1 MNRRGKII
9 FTRTIMLVAIFVV
22 YEVLARTGFLD
33 PFSWVPATTTLA
45 RAWELVTDPVF
56 FLGTI
61 WQTVRIILVST
72 GLAVVLGLIVGTALW
87 RFPRAYAT
95 ANPYLTLYYSI
106 PAFAFYPVLL
116 SLVGAGPLSLILLAS
131 LLGFAAM
138 TANVVIG
145 LRATTQIHVRLGRSL
160 RLGQLQML
168 RRIYFPSAVPQIL
181 VGLRLAIAYA
191 IIGVVGGEFLTG
203 TSGLGYYIQF
213 SYNSYQLVETY
224 AGITI
229 VVVTALL
236 LNGLMFVVSKATYAM
251 ETVGS

>member
-1 MNRRGKII
+1 M
-9 FTRTIMLVAIFVV
+9 AIFVV
-22 YEVLARTGFLD
+22 YEALARTVLD
-33 PFSWVPATTTLA
+33 PFSWVPATTTLV
-45 RAWELVTDPVF
+45 RAGELVADPVF
-56 FLGTI
+56 FLDTI
-61 WQTVRIILVST
+61 WKTVSIILLSTILAIVS
-72 GLAVVLGLIVGTALW
+72 GLVMGTVLW

-145 LRATTQIHVRLGRSL
+145 LRKTAPIHVRLGRSL
-160 RLGQLQML
+160 RLGQFRML

-181 VGLRLAIAYA
+181 VGVRLAIAYA

-229 VVVTALL
+229 VVVTALV
-236 LNGLMFVVSKATYAM
+236 LNGLMYALSKATFAM